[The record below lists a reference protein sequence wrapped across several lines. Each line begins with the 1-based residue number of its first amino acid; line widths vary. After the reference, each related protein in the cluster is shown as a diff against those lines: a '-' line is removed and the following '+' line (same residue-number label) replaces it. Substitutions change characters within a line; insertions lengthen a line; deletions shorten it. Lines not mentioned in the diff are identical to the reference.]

1 MSGMMVEKV
10 FQKKVSERCF
20 GAEKI
25 VEEEN
30 SREKDKKGK

>member
-1 MSGMMVEKV
+1 LRKFSK
-10 FQKKVSERCF
+10 KKVSERCF